1 MRLYRTPRGLARGEG
16 DKLLV
21 LDLPHPDVV
30 SAWPA
35 SAPVLE
41 RMPLDS
47 AELLSPVAAPG
58 KVVIAGANYRDHVVE
73 AGLATPTSTVFITV
87 PGEVVGP
94 RSPIILPAK
103 APDHVDYEAELAI
116 VIGVR
121 DDHSRCER
129 VEPRRRTDG
138 RQ

>member
-1 MRLYRTPRGLARGEG
+1 
-16 DKLLV
+16 
-21 LDLPHPDVV
+21 
-30 SAWPA
+30 
-35 SAPVLE
+35 
-41 RMPLDS
+41 MPLDS

-121 DDHSRCER
+121 GTTIPAASGWSHVGGLTVVNDVSARD
-129 VEPRRRTDG
+129 V
-138 RQ
+138 QLAA